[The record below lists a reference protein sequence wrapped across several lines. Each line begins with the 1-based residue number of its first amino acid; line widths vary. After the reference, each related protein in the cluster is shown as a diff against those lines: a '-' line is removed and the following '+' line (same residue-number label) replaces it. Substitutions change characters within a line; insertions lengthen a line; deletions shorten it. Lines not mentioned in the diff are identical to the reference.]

1 MSDGAVERARWHRL
15 EGWVVVLVILHSVAV
30 GVMLTL
36 FPGWSTR
43 FGGWEGVDP
52 LFFPRQ
58 AGVFHFVVSF
68 AYAWEYL
75 RLRGVTILV
84 VTKVVACAFLMAAT
98 LFGEAAW
105 SVPFSGVAD
114 GLMGLV
120 VLGIHQLGAPPEGFA
135 PAGGADSDHPAGA

>member
-1 MSDGAVERARWHRL
+1 MIDGAAESARWHRL
-15 EGWVVVLVILHSVAV
+15 EAWVVALVILHSVAV
-30 GVMLTL
+30 GAMLTFL
-36 FPGWSTR
+36 PGWSTR
-43 FGGWEGVDP
+43 FGGWEGVEP

-84 VTKVVACAFLMAAT
+84 VTKAVACVFLMAAT

-120 VLGIHQLGAPPEGFA
+120 VLGIHQLGAPPDRVE
-135 PAGGADSDHPAGA
+135 PADPDHPAGA